1 MTLMNSELSSYPPLV
16 FLNYGHMSE
25 CTQNANLANIIEV
38 EANGVTCN
46 FSAEERASL
55 VSSVG
60 SMVAPLTGWYW
71 V

>member
-25 CTQNANLANIIEV
+25 CTQNANLANILKV

-46 FSAEERASL
+46 FSAEERSIDGCVEGSVLA
-55 VSSVG
+55 VSG
-60 SMVAPLTGWYW
+60 
-71 V
+71 